1 MLIAIGVTV
10 ADRRAGPGRGL
21 IGAVAGNGLVLPVVA
36 MTVSLALLLPL
47 AVAMA
52 AADAIAGEA
61 ACRHPARAAARPG
74 RPAAA
79 GGDEGVRRAGGGG
92 RPRCS
97 RWPSSGCWPGCWW
110 SAGPDGQLVTLSGT
124 TLGLGEA
131 LGRIAL
137 VAVWTVGQLAAVGA
151 VALAVSAWTEHPL
164 VVLAAV
170 LGGLIVFGVLG
181 AIPTLD
187 WLQPYLLTSGWS
199 AGVDALRD
207 PLPLAGM
214 RDATWRALCYLAVGI
229 AATIAQDAAPRRL
242 TGAAGARRARDV
254 AAGFL
259 KTRFGARMSAM
270 PALLDDA
277 AIDTALKDL
286 PGWRREGDALVLTAE
301 LPTFPVAIGVV
312 ARVAEI
318 AESRDHHPDID
329 IRWRTLTFRCS
340 THSEGGI
347 TQRDVDLAAAISE
360 QVEAQA

>member
-1 MLIAIGVTV
+1 MTV
-10 ADRRAGPGRGL
+10 A
-21 IGAVAGNGLVLPVVA
+21 
-36 MTVSLALLLPL
+36 LALLLPL

-61 ACRHPARAAARPG
+61 ASGTLRGLLLAPVGRLRLVGMKAFGVLVVAVAAVLALAVVG
-74 RPAAA
+74 VLA
-79 GGDEGVRRAGGGG
+79 GLIVVGGAG
-92 RPRCS
+92 
-97 RWPSSGCWPGCWW
+97 
-110 SAGPDGQLVTLSGT
+110 GQLVTLSGT
-124 TLGLGEA
+124 TLGFGEA
-131 LGRIAL
+131 LGRVAL

-181 AIPTLD
+181 AIPALD

-214 RDATWRALCYLAVGI
+214 LGRDGAGALLPRRRCRAPRSRGCC
-229 AATIAQDAAPRRL
+229 AATPDAAQDERPC
-242 TGAAGARRARDV
+242 
-254 AAGFL
+254 
-259 KTRFGARMSAM
+259 
-270 PALLDDA
+270 PHLLDDA
-277 AIDTALKDL
+277 AIDAALRTSPAGAARATRSCARPSCRRSPSRSAWW
-286 PGWRREGDALVLTAE
+286 PGS
-301 LPTFPVAIGVV
+301 
-312 ARVAEI
+312 AEI
-318 AESRDHHPDID
+318 AEGRDHHPDID

-360 QVEAQA
+360 QVEAKA